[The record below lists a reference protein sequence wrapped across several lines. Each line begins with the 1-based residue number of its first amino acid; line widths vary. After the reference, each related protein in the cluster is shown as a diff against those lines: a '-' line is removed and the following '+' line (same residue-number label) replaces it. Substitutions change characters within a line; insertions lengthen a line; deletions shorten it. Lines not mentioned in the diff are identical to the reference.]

1 MGRTVVITGS
11 SGYLGSALCAD
22 LDCDHRVVGIDL
34 RPPSPALRQAA
45 PRAAWENVDISNA
58 ETVSGALQR
67 IVHSHRRIDFV
78 IHFAAYYHYG
88 RGWRREYDLHNILG
102 TRHVIEAACRAGA
115 GRIIFAASIA
125 ALQPPPPGAALTENA
140 GDMAD
145 FPYCR
150 SKAAGER
157 LCAER
162 LDRLPAVVL
171 RIGGVFSDWCEL
183 PPLYSLIRLWSR
195 RGPIGRCIPGRGRS
209 GFPYIHRDEL
219 VRFVRRVIEKDHTL
233 DRHEVLFAAEDG
245 CTCHKDLYPA
255 IRRLSGQNASADPT
269 HVPPA
274 LAALFLYLKLAANC
288 LLSRQTYE
296 QPWMLTYTDRPL
308 RIDASRTRQKL
319 DWRPRNEY
327 GILNRLPV
335 LMDNFHNHR
344 RYWRARNILRN
355 EGNYQFEP

>member
-1 MGRTVVITGS
+1 MDRTIVITGS
-11 SGYLGSALCAD
+11 SGYLGSALCAELSRD
-22 LDCDHRVVGIDL
+22 RPIVGIDR
-34 RPPSPALRQAA
+34 RPPSPALRKAA
-45 PRAAWENVDISNA
+45 PRATWENLDISDAEAVSNA
-58 ETVSGALQR
+58 FQR
-67 IVHSHRRIDFV
+67 IGRSHGGIDFV

-88 RGWRREYDLHNILG
+88 RGWRREYDIHNIQG
-102 TRHVIEAACRAGA
+102 TRNVIEAACRVGA

-125 ALQPPPPGAALTENA
+125 ALLPPPPGEALTEEA

-162 LDRLPAVVL
+162 LDDLPAVVL

-195 RGPIGRCIPGRGRS
+195 RGPLGRCVPGRGQT

-219 VRFVRRVIEKDHTL
+219 VRFVRRVIEKNKTL
-233 DRHEVLFAAEDG
+233 ARHEVLFASEDG
-245 CTCHKDLYPA
+245 CTCHEDLFPS
-255 IRRLSGQNASADPT
+255 IRRLSGQSTSANPI

-274 LAALFLYLKLAANC
+274 LAALFLYLKVATNG
-288 LLSRQTYE
+288 LLFRQTYE
-296 QPWMLTYTDRPL
+296 QPWMLTYADRPL
-308 RIDASRTRQKL
+308 RIDARGTQRKL
-319 DWRPRNEY
+319 DWKPRNEY
-327 GILNRLPV
+327 CVLNRLPV
-335 LMDNFHNHR
+335 LTANFRDHR
-344 RYWRARNILRN
+344 SYWLSRNIRRN